1 MAAKSVK
8 FKNTDLRGQ
17 GVPQVVKNN
26 QAGTDISVKFFTKG
40 GREGQNLQI
49 YRDIDQLNQ
58 GEEDYY
64 SRDAKTYT
72 MNNNRVELES
82 QYVPP

>member
-26 QAGTDISVKFFTKG
+26 QGGTDISVKFFTKG

-64 SRDAKTYT
+64 SRDAKTYS

-82 QYVPP
+82 Q